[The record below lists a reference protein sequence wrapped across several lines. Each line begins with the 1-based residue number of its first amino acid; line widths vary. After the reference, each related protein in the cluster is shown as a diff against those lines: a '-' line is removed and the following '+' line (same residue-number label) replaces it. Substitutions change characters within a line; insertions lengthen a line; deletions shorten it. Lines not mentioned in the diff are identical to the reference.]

1 MRKLSF
7 VIFKI
12 KETEN
17 RQYNLVTK
25 GISFRSRY
33 VMVQIIGSPTQIGK
47 SLYLSSSI
55 LSSNMQKVIL
65 VVWELKAAMNIIF

>member
-17 RQYNLVTK
+17 RQYYLVTK
-25 GISFRSRY
+25 GIGFRSRY
-33 VMVQIIGSPTQIGK
+33 IMIQIMALLLTLA
-47 SLYLSSSI
+47 SLFI
-55 LSSNMQKVIL
+55 
-65 VVWELKAAMNIIF
+65 